1 MAKDVGYVFAK
12 ELLDSPTYI
21 ALLKDQ
27 LESGTLPAMLVK
39 RLWDYA
45 YGKPAEKIQVEMT
58 AESLEDKTPEQ
69 LQAYMREL
77 MTLAQSLEEKPKE
90 LTK

>member
-1 MAKDVGYVFAK
+1 MTKDVGYKFAK

-58 AESLEDKTPEQ
+58 TKSLEDMNPEQ
-69 LQAYMREL
+69 LQEHMQEL

-90 LTK
+90 LTG